1 MFPIVSATVV
11 NAAARFNSG
20 VRRLTGKRPK
30 KSASESIAKKAKLE
44 MVRMGDFSR
53 VG

>member
-11 NAAARFNSG
+11 NAAAPFNSG
-20 VRRLTGKRPK
+20 VRRLPGKRPK
-30 KSASESIAKKAKLE
+30 KSASESIAKKAKFE
-44 MVRMGDFSR
+44 TVQVGDFSR